1 MKFRFRHN
9 KSYIDQASSVRV
21 VEVWPRSNAKKK
33 ETGEN
38 PAILTS
44 LLVKTYLL
52 GCPQAQSWVFGRRC
66 QKVVIRGR
74 ENKRIWYVET
84 MFSQMVS

>member
-21 VEVWPRSNAKKK
+21 GRSMASVQREKKK
-33 ETGEN
+33 KTGEN

-44 LLVKTYLL
+44 LLVNNVLTGLPGKPSYGFSVVGVKKWSSGGGKT
-52 GCPQAQSWVFGRRC
+52 
-66 QKVVIRGR
+66 RGSG
-74 ENKRIWYVET
+74 T
-84 MFSQMVS
+84 

>member
-33 ETGEN
+33 KKTGEN

-44 LLVKTYLL
+44 LLVNNVFIIYSKYCRSQQYSPL
-52 GCPQAQSWVFGRRC
+52 GKMGGGGGTNCR
-66 QKVVIRGR
+66 K
-74 ENKRIWYVET
+74 E
-84 MFSQMVS
+84 